1 MALGKLVTVCG
12 LLTIALLLPPAARA
26 DQFTQELTDSNP
38 NFDTVGA
45 GQLNFNLFQPSNNFT
60 RFDPS
65 LGTLTSVQFS
75 FTLEPITSWVTN
87 PGNNAP
93 LSFFSSIGA
102 VVVASPFDLAP
113 GFYMSS
119 ITITNSTPPHPIN
132 LPPSLF
138 IGTGFLPLHLSAI
151 TEPLNT
157 TDTGS
162 FTSAFLVAD
171 LTYTFTPAAAVP
183 GPIVGAGL
191 PGLLGLLGLGGFKF
205 WRRRKVA

>member
-1 MALGKLVTVCG
+1 MSA
-12 LLTIALLLPPAARA
+12 
-26 DQFTQELTDSNP
+26 
-38 NFDTVGA
+38 
-45 GQLNFNLFQPSNNFT
+45 
-60 RFDPS
+60 
-65 LGTLTSVQFS
+65 
-75 FTLEPITSWVTN
+75 ITVTN
-87 PGNNAP
+87 PDVKLP
-93 LSFFSSIGA
+93 LSFFIGTTGF
-102 VVVASPFDLAP
+102 VPFDAK
-113 GFYMSS
+113 
-119 ITITNSTPPHPIN
+119 
-132 LPPSLF
+132 
-138 IGTGFLPLHLSAI
+138 AI